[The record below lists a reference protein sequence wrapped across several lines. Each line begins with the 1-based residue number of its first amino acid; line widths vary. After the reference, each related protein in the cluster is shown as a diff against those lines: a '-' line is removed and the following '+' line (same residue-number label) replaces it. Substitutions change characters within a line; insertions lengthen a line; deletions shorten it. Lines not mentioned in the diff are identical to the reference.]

1 MSVARLVKQQLRYA
15 PRYYVPVMLVYVFMM
30 LMILVKVVAIR
41 QSDGTFLDVYF
52 RWFDAY
58 LLGVIFLPMSAMITL
73 MTVVFRPYDY
83 LRSGSRK
90 LLYWQLLIQ
99 ALLVQLII
107 WLPWA
112 VSTLIS
118 SYAFGV
124 ISNYQVGIMF
134 VLSTVQVFFNQLF
147 LVLMGLIGYLTLR
160 RKVAGL
166 IVIIS
171 LNLCFFS
178 LHLSKVVT
186 PLWKF
191 TRSQSPLDK
200 LVNVVILVLIS
211 YVVSAVLLAI
221 IKNRD
226 Y

>member
-15 PRYYVPVMLVYVFMM
+15 PRYYLPVMLVYAFMM
-30 LMILVKVVAIR
+30 LMILVKVVAIG

-99 ALLVQLII
+99 ALVVQIII
-107 WLPWA
+107 WIPWA
-112 VSTLIS
+112 VSTLVS

-124 ISNYQVGIMF
+124 ISNYQAGIMI
-134 VLSTVQVFFNQLF
+134 VLSTVEVFCNQLF

-166 IVIIS
+166 IVIVS
-171 LNLCFFS
+171 LNLFLFS
-178 LHLSKVVT
+178 LHLNKIVT

-200 LVNVVILVLIS
+200 LVNIVVLVLVLWVIS
-211 YVVSAVLLAI
+211 EALLAI

>member
-1 MSVARLVKQQLRYA
+1 MSVARLVKQQLRYT
-15 PRYYVPVMLVYVFMM
+15 PRYYVPVTLVYVFMM

-124 ISNYQVGIMF
+124 VSNYQVGIMI

-166 IVIIS
+166 IVIVS